1 MGTLGGSEV
10 RLDTEMKIY
19 GAGDEPNAFSL
30 GPLRRLFDFGETRD
44 AGVEGAHSVCS
55 GDRDG
60 DLRVVDAED
69 WHACRSLNSFSKEDR
84 AWRRWILRIFS
95 GRPLRRGGQ
104 RGRSRE
110 RFSGARRVV

>member
-30 GPLRRLFDFGETRD
+30 GHLRRLGDFGEAKD
-44 AGVEGAHSVCS
+44 AGVEGARSVFT

-60 DLRVVDAED
+60 DLHVVDAED

-84 AWRRWILRIFS
+84 AWRRRILRIFS
-95 GRPLRRGGQ
+95 GRPLRRGRR
-104 RGRSRE
+104 RGLRK
-110 RFSGARRVV
+110 RVRQ